1 MEKNRTVQHRQG
13 KRKGKPKVRFN
24 FWVMFIIFVL
34 SFAACF
40 VLYMLAANFNG
51 DFFKDEFDSNV
62 IEEQNPL
69 PDAQQTTDASNK
81 DNSSENSNSVSITNP
96 VPQSP
101 AVDASYF
108 DSACL
113 ITDSTL
119 IQMADYGKF
128 NSANIF
134 SSTELN
140 AIDCNTTKVSSN
152 FGTVSVYD
160 IVKNKKPD
168 VLYIMLGSDLGTS
181 DSDEMIASYT
191 TLVNNLHS
199 ALNDMKI
206 YVMQIPPVIY
216 DTETITNEMINNY
229 NNKLLAMANAIGV
242 YCIDTNT
249 ALKSE
254 SGVLA
259 EKFYSYETLDL
270 SAEGYSEICG
280 YILTHT
286 S

>member
-1 MEKNRTVQHRQG
+1 MEKNRTVQNRRSR
-13 KRKGKPKVRFN
+13 RKGKPKVRFN
-24 FWVMFIIFVL
+24 FWVMVIIFIL
-34 SFAACF
+34 SFVSCF
-40 VLYMLAANFNG
+40 LLYMLAANFNS
-51 DFFKDEFDSNV
+51 DFFKDEFDSN
-62 IEEQNPL
+62 IAEENTPL
-69 PDAQQTTDASNK
+69 PDSQQTTEAPDENDSAEK
-81 DNSSENSNSVSITNP
+81 DSPISITNP

-101 AVDASYF
+101 AVDAGYF

-119 IQMADYGKF
+119 IQMSEYGKF
-128 NSANIF
+128 SSANIF

-140 AIDCNTTKVSSN
+140 AVNCNNTKVASN
-152 FGTVSVYD
+152 FGTVNVYD
-160 IVKNKKPD
+160 IVKNKKPE

-181 DSDEMIASYT
+181 EADEMIASYT

-199 ALNDMKI
+199 ALHDMKI
-206 YVMQIPPVIY
+206 YVMQLPPVIY
-216 DTETITNEMINNY
+216 DTETVTNEMINNY

-259 EKFYSYETLDL
+259 EKFYSYETLAL
-270 SAEGYSEICG
+270 SADGYNEICG

>member
-1 MEKNRTVQHRQG
+1 MEKNRTVKYRQS

-24 FWVMFIIFVL
+24 FWMMFIIFVL
-34 SFAACF
+34 SFTACF

-51 DFFKDEFDSNV
+51 DFFKDEFDSNI
-62 IEEQNPL
+62 IEEQIQV
-69 PDAQQTTDASNK
+69 PDVQQTTDASDKN
-81 DNSSENSNSVSITNP
+81 NSAENSNSVSITNP
-96 VPQSP
+96 VPQSA

-108 DSACL
+108 DNACL

-119 IQMADYGKF
+119 IQMSDYGKF
-128 NSANIF
+128 SPANIF

-140 AIDCNTTKVSSN
+140 AVDCNTTKVSSN

-160 IVKNKKPD
+160 IIKNKKPD

-206 YVMQIPPVIY
+206 YVMQLPPVIY
-216 DTETITNEMINNY
+216 DTESITNEMINNY

-259 EKFYSYETLDL
+259 EKFYSYETLAL